1 MNELE
6 EARRIIAAADADI
19 ARLFEK
25 RMEAVRRVAGWK
37 RERGLPVYDPA
48 REEELIRKNA
58 PLIAD
63 PDLREYYARFQRDT
77 MAVSRAYQERL
88 IFDAEHGGETG
99 DGGTVLH
106 LNLRGGS
113 YPVVLGS
120 DTLGKADRFFRLNR
134 KVLIVT
140 DEGVPGGYAET
151 LASRC
156 AHPVLVTVPQGE
168 TSKSPARFEELLR
181 VMLENGFT
189 RSDCAAAVGGG
200 VVGDLTGFAAS
211 AYMRGID
218 FYCFPTTILSAVDAS
233 IGGKTAVNLGG
244 VKNAVGA
251 FRQPKGVLIDP
262 ETLRTLPPR
271 QIACGLAEAVK
282 AALCFDEA
290 GFALFEEKDP
300 ADLAD
305 CLGTVVENA
314 LRIKK
319 RVVEQDET
327 ERGLRR
333 VLNFGH
339 TLGHGIES
347 LQDQS
352 GDALNHGECVALGM
366 LPMCSSRVRAR
377 LEPVLK
383 KLRLPVSCPSDPA
396 FTDRMMRAVLHDKK
410 RTADGR
416 ITAVLVEEVGQY
428 ALKDLTPAEL
438 RSRFTDCYGQGG
450 SSR

>member
-63 PDLREYYARFQRDT
+63 PDLREYYVRFQRDT

-120 DTLGKADRFFRLNR
+120 GTLERADRFFRLDR

-140 DEGVPGGYAET
+140 DEGVPSRYAET

-168 TSKSPARFEELLR
+168 ESKSPARFEDLLR

-189 RSDCAAAVGGG
+189 R
-200 VVGDLTGFAAS
+200 
-211 AYMRGID
+211 
-218 FYCFPTTILSAVDAS
+218 
-233 IGGKTAVNLGG
+233 
-244 VKNAVGA
+244 
-251 FRQPKGVLIDP
+251 
-262 ETLRTLPPR
+262 
-271 QIACGLAEAVK
+271 
-282 AALCFDEA
+282 
-290 GFALFEEKDP
+290 
-300 ADLAD
+300 
-305 CLGTVVENA
+305 
-314 LRIKK
+314 
-319 RVVEQDET
+319 
-327 ERGLRR
+327 
-333 VLNFGH
+333 
-339 TLGHGIES
+339 
-347 LQDQS
+347 
-352 GDALNHGECVALGM
+352 
-366 LPMCSSRVRAR
+366 
-377 LEPVLK
+377 
-383 KLRLPVSCPSDPA
+383 
-396 FTDRMMRAVLHDKK
+396 
-410 RTADGR
+410 
-416 ITAVLVEEVGQY
+416 
-428 ALKDLTPAEL
+428 
-438 RSRFTDCYGQGG
+438 
-450 SSR
+450 